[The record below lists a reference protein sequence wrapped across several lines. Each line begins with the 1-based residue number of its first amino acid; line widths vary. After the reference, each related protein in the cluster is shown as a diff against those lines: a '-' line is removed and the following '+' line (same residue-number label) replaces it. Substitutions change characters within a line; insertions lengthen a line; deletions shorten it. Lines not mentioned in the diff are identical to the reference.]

1 MKRIALILAKLFAV
15 CAALGLCAVLYLFS
29 VGYFD
34 PQPTIGYLHSPKELP
49 YVDLDALEDYF
60 SENGVRFLLA
70 DESADYEPAAREL
83 IEQGAQVLLV
93 SEDEDILDPALL
105 RLARSHG
112 IPLVVVGRSP
122 QVQEMEDY
130 DKLWYVGSSPA
141 LGGELLGEEM
151 AMGFRSGA
159 IPDANGDLVLQYSL
173 YLSDIGPYHQAL
185 SYYALQ
191 ECEHYGVYS
200 NLLEYLDE
208 NDDPLPFTAEGLAG
222 QQKPELFLCTTADD
236 ARFLHDL
243 AGQLGWLDGDA
254 PVRIAAVAENPE
266 LAQAL
271 VDEEIAIAASYYD
284 IDEITRVA
292 GQLTLNSLDKE
303 FAGQGLELQPDES
316 GRFFIPFG
324 LVTTLEENQ

>member
-15 CAALGLCAVLYLFS
+15 CAALGLCIVLYLFS

-49 YVDLDALEDYF
+49 YVDLDALEDRF
-60 SENGVRFLLA
+60 AENGVRFLLG
-70 DESADYEPAAREL
+70 DESADYEPSAREL
-83 IEQGAQVLLV
+83 IDRGAQVLIV

-105 RLARSHG
+105 RLARRHSV
-112 IPLVVVGRSP
+112 PLVVVGRSP
-122 QVQEMEDY
+122 QLQEMEDY
-130 DKLWYVGSSPA
+130 DKLWYVGSNPA

-159 IPDANGDLVLQYSL
+159 IADANGDLLLQYSL

-208 NDDPLPFTAEGLAG
+208 NDDPLPFTAEALAG
-222 QQKPELFLCTTADD
+222 QQKPELLLCTTAGD
-236 ARFLHDL
+236 ARFLYDL
-243 AGQLGWLDGDA
+243 AGQLGWLEGDA
-254 PVRIAAVAENPE
+254 PVRIAAVAENSK

-271 VDEEIAIAASYYD
+271 VDDGIAMAATYYD
-284 IDEITRVA
+284 IDQITQVA
-292 GQLTLNSLDKE
+292 GQLALNALDSQ
-303 FAGQGLELQPDES
+303 FAGQGLELQPDET

-324 LVTTLEENQ
+324 LVTTLETE

>member
-15 CAALGLCAVLYLFS
+15 CAALGLCVVLYLFS

-34 PQPTIGYLHSPKELP
+34 PQPAIGYLHSPKELP
-49 YVDLDALEDYF
+49 YVDLDALEDRF
-60 SENGVRFLLA
+60 EENGVRFLLG
-70 DESADYEPAAREL
+70 DESAGYEPAAREL
-83 IEQGAQVLLV
+83 IEQGAQVLIV

-105 RLARSHG
+105 RLARRHSV
-112 IPLVVVGRSP
+112 PLVVVGRSP
-122 QVQEMEDY
+122 QLQEMEDY
-130 DKLWYVGSSPA
+130 DKLWYVGSNPA

-151 AMGFRSGA
+151 AMGFRDGA
-159 IPDANGDLVLQYSL
+159 IADANGDLLLQYSL

-200 NLLEYLDE
+200 NLLDYLDE
-208 NDDPLPFTAEGLAG
+208 NDDPLPFTAEALAG
-222 QQKPELFLCTTADD
+222 QQKPELLLCTTAGD
-236 ARFLHDL
+236 ARFLYDL
-243 AGQLGWLDGDA
+243 AGQLGWLEGDA

-271 VDEEIAIAASYYD
+271 VDDGVAVAASYYD
-284 IDEITRVA
+284 IDQITQVA
-292 GQLTLNSLDKE
+292 GQLALNALNSQ
-303 FAGQGLELQPDES
+303 FAGQGLELQPDET

-324 LVTTLEENQ
+324 LVTTIEDE

>member
-15 CAALGLCAVLYLFS
+15 CAALGLCVLLYLFS

-34 PQPTIGYLHSPKELP
+34 PQPAIGYLHSPKELP
-49 YVDLDALEDYF
+49 YMDLDALEDRF
-60 SENGVRFLLA
+60 AENGVRFLLG
-70 DESADYEPAAREL
+70 DESAGYEPAAREL
-83 IEQGAQVLLV
+83 IEQGAQVLIV

-105 RLARSHG
+105 RLARRHSV
-112 IPLVVVGRSP
+112 PLVVVGRSP
-122 QVQEMEDY
+122 QLQEMEDY
-130 DKLWYVGSSPA
+130 DKLWYVGSNPA

-151 AMGFRSGA
+151 AMGFRDGTIA
-159 IPDANGDLVLQYSL
+159 DANGDLLLQYNL

-208 NDDPLPFTAEGLAG
+208 NDAPLPFTAEALAG
-222 QQKPELFLCTTADD
+222 QQKPELLLCTTAGD
-236 ARFLHDL
+236 ARFLYDL
-243 AGQLGWLDGDA
+243 AEQLGWLEGDA

-271 VDEEIAIAASYYD
+271 VNDGVAVAASYYD
-284 IDEITRVA
+284 IDQITQVA
-292 GQLTLNSLDKE
+292 GQLALNALDKQ
-303 FAGQGLELQPDES
+303 FAGQGLELQPDET

-324 LVTTLEENQ
+324 LVTTIEDE

>member
-15 CAALGLCAVLYLFS
+15 CAALGLCVLLYLFS

-34 PQPTIGYLHSPKELP
+34 PQPAIGYLHSPKELP
-49 YVDLDALEDYF
+49 YMDLDALEDRF
-60 SENGVRFLLA
+60 AENGVRFLLG
-70 DESADYEPAAREL
+70 DESAGYEPAAREL
-83 IEQGAQVLLV
+83 IEQGAQVLIV

-105 RLARSHG
+105 RLARRHSV
-112 IPLVVVGRSP
+112 PLVVVGRSP
-122 QVQEMEDY
+122 QLQEMEDY
-130 DKLWYVGSSPA
+130 DKLWYVGSNPA

-151 AMGFRSGA
+151 AMGFRDGTIA
-159 IPDANGDLVLQYSL
+159 DANGDLLLQYSL

-208 NDDPLPFTAEGLAG
+208 NDDPLPFTAEALAG
-222 QQKPELFLCTTADD
+222 QQKPELLLCTTAGD
-236 ARFLHDL
+236 ARFLYDL
-243 AGQLGWLDGDA
+243 AEQLGWLEGDA

-271 VDEEIAIAASYYD
+271 VNDGVAVAASYYD
-284 IDEITRVA
+284 IDQITQVA
-292 GQLTLNSLDKE
+292 GQLALNALDKQ
-303 FAGQGLELQPDES
+303 FAGQGLELQPDET
-316 GRFFIPFG
+316 GRFFSPFG
-324 LVTTLEENQ
+324 LVTTIEDE

>member
-15 CAALGLCAVLYLFS
+15 CAALGLCVVLYLFS

-34 PQPTIGYLHSPKELP
+34 PQPAIGYLHSPKELP
-49 YVDLDALEDYF
+49 YVDLDALEDRF
-60 SENGVRFLLA
+60 EENGVRFLLG
-70 DESADYEPAAREL
+70 DESAGYEPAAREL
-83 IEQGAQVLLV
+83 IEQGAQVLIV

-105 RLARSHG
+105 RLARRHSV
-112 IPLVVVGRSP
+112 PLVVVGRSP
-122 QVQEMEDY
+122 QLQEMEDY
-130 DKLWYVGSSPA
+130 DKLWYVGSNPA
-141 LGGELLGEEM
+141 LGGELLGEKM
-151 AMGFRSGA
+151 AMGFRDGA
-159 IPDANGDLVLQYSL
+159 IADANGDLLLEYSL

-208 NDDPLPFTAEGLAG
+208 NDDPLPFTAEALAG
-222 QQKPELFLCTTADD
+222 QQKPELLLCTTAGD
-236 ARFLHDL
+236 ARFLYDL
-243 AGQLGWLDGDA
+243 AGQLGWLEGDA

-271 VDEEIAIAASYYD
+271 VDDGVAVAASYYD
-284 IDEITRVA
+284 IDQITQVA
-292 GQLTLNSLDKE
+292 GQLALNALNSQ
-303 FAGQGLELQPDES
+303 FAGQGLELQPDET

-324 LVTTLEENQ
+324 LVTTIEDE

>member
-15 CAALGLCAVLYLFS
+15 CAALGLCIVLYLFS

-49 YVDLDALEDYF
+49 YVDLDALEDRF
-60 SENGVRFLLA
+60 AENGVRFLLG

-83 IEQGAQVLLV
+83 IDQGAQVLIV

-105 RLARSHG
+105 RLARRHSV
-112 IPLVVVGRSP
+112 PLVVVGRSP
-122 QVQEMEDY
+122 QLQEMEDY
-130 DKLWYVGSSPA
+130 DKLWYVGSNPA

-159 IPDANGDLVLQYSL
+159 IADANGDLLLQYSL
-173 YLSDIGPYHQAL
+173 YLSDIAPYHQAL

-208 NDDPLPFTAEGLAG
+208 NDDPLPFTAEALAG
-222 QQKPELFLCTTADD
+222 QQKPELLLCTTAGD
-236 ARFLHDL
+236 ARFLYDL
-243 AGQLGWLDGDA
+243 AGQLGWLEGDA
-254 PVRIAAVAENPE
+254 PVRIAAVAENSK

-271 VDEEIAIAASYYD
+271 VDDGIAMAATYYD
-284 IDEITRVA
+284 IDQITQVA
-292 GQLTLNSLDKE
+292 GQLALNALDSQ
-303 FAGQGLELQPDES
+303 FAGQGLELQPDET

-324 LVTTLEENQ
+324 LVTTLETE

>member
-15 CAALGLCAVLYLFS
+15 CAALGLCVLLYLFS

-34 PQPTIGYLHSPKELP
+34 PQPAIGYLHSPKELP
-49 YVDLDALEDYF
+49 YVDLDALEDRF
-60 SENGVRFLLA
+60 AENGVRFLLG
-70 DESADYEPAAREL
+70 DESAGYEPAAREL
-83 IEQGAQVLLV
+83 IEQGAQVLIV

-105 RLARSHG
+105 RLARRHSV
-112 IPLVVVGRSP
+112 PLVVVGRSP
-122 QVQEMEDY
+122 QLQEMEDY
-130 DKLWYVGSSPA
+130 DKLWYVGSNPA

-151 AMGFRSGA
+151 AMGFRDGTIA
-159 IPDANGDLVLQYSL
+159 DANGDLLLQYSL

-208 NDDPLPFTAEGLAG
+208 NDDPLPFTAEALAG
-222 QQKPELFLCTTADD
+222 QQKPELLLCTTAGD
-236 ARFLHDL
+236 ARFLYDL
-243 AGQLGWLDGDA
+243 AEQLGWLEGDA

-271 VDEEIAIAASYYD
+271 VNDGVDVAASYYD
-284 IDEITRVA
+284 IDQITQVA
-292 GQLTLNSLDKE
+292 GQLALNALDKQ
-303 FAGQGLELQPDES
+303 FAGQGLELQPDET

-324 LVTTLEENQ
+324 LVTTIEDE

>member
-15 CAALGLCAVLYLFS
+15 CAPLGLCAVLYLFS

-60 SENGVRFLLA
+60 SENGVHFLLA

-83 IEQGAQVLLV
+83 IKQGAQVLIV

-105 RLARSHG
+105 HLARSHG

-122 QVQEMEDY
+122 RVQEMEDY

-208 NDDPLPFTAEGLAG
+208 NDDPLPFIAEGLTG

-271 VDEEIAIAASYYD
+271 VAEGIAIAVSYYD

-292 GQLTLNSLDKE
+292 GQLALNSLDKQ
-303 FAGQGLELQPDES
+303 FAGQGLELQLDES

>member
-15 CAALGLCAVLYLFS
+15 CAALGLCVLLYLFS

-34 PQPTIGYLHSPKELP
+34 PQPAIGYLHSPKELP
-49 YVDLDALEDYF
+49 YVDLDALEDRF
-60 SENGVRFLLA
+60 AENGVRFLLG
-70 DESADYEPAAREL
+70 DESAGYEPAVREL
-83 IEQGAQVLLV
+83 IEQGAQVLIV

-105 RLARSHG
+105 RLARRHSV
-112 IPLVVVGRSP
+112 PLVVVGRSP
-122 QVQEMEDY
+122 QLQEMEDY
-130 DKLWYVGSSPA
+130 DKLWYVGSNPA

-151 AMGFRSGA
+151 AMGFRDGTIA
-159 IPDANGDLVLQYSL
+159 DANGDLLLQYSL

-208 NDDPLPFTAEGLAG
+208 NDDPLPFTAEALAG
-222 QQKPELFLCTTADD
+222 QQKPELLLCTTAGD
-236 ARFLHDL
+236 ARFLYDL
-243 AGQLGWLDGDA
+243 AEQLGWLEGNA

-271 VDEEIAIAASYYD
+271 VNDGVAVAASYYD
-284 IDEITRVA
+284 IDQITQVA
-292 GQLTLNSLDKE
+292 GQLALNALDKQ
-303 FAGQGLELQPDES
+303 FAGQGLELQPDET

-324 LVTTLEENQ
+324 LVTTIEDE

>member
-1 MKRIALILAKLFAV
+1 MKQIALIIAKLFAV
-15 CAALGLCAVLYLFS
+15 CAALGLCVLLYLFS

-34 PQPTIGYLHSPKELP
+34 PQPAIGYLHSPKELP
-49 YVDLDALEDYF
+49 YVDLDALEDRF
-60 SENGVRFLLA
+60 AENGVRFLLG
-70 DESADYEPAAREL
+70 DESAGYEPAAREL
-83 IEQGAQVLLV
+83 IEQGAQVLIV

-105 RLARSHG
+105 RLARRHSV
-112 IPLVVVGRSP
+112 PLVVVGRSP
-122 QVQEMEDY
+122 QLQEMEDY
-130 DKLWYVGSSPA
+130 DKLWYVGSNPA

-151 AMGFRSGA
+151 AMGFRDGTIA
-159 IPDANGDLVLQYSL
+159 DANGDLLLQYSL

-208 NDDPLPFTAEGLAG
+208 NDDPLPFTAEALAG
-222 QQKPELFLCTTADD
+222 QQKPELLLCTTAGD
-236 ARFLHDL
+236 ARFLYDL
-243 AGQLGWLDGDA
+243 AEQLGWLEGDA

-271 VDEEIAIAASYYD
+271 VNDGVAVAASYYD
-284 IDEITRVA
+284 IDQITQVA
-292 GQLTLNSLDKE
+292 GQLALNALDKQ
-303 FAGQGLELQPDES
+303 FAGQGLELQPDET

-324 LVTTLEENQ
+324 LVTTIEDE

>member
-15 CAALGLCAVLYLFS
+15 CAALGLCVVLYLFS

-34 PQPTIGYLHSPKELP
+34 PQPAIGYLHSPKELP
-49 YVDLDALEDYF
+49 YVDLDALEDRF
-60 SENGVRFLLA
+60 EENGVRFLLG
-70 DESADYEPAAREL
+70 DESAGYEPAAREL
-83 IEQGAQVLLV
+83 IEQGAQVLIV

-105 RLARSHG
+105 RLARRHSV
-112 IPLVVVGRSP
+112 PLVVVGRSP
-122 QVQEMEDY
+122 QLQEMEDY
-130 DKLWYVGSSPA
+130 DKLWYVGSNPA

-151 AMGFRSGA
+151 AMSFRDGA
-159 IPDANGDLVLQYSL
+159 IADANGDLLLQYSL

-208 NDDPLPFTAEGLAG
+208 NDDPLPFTAEALAG
-222 QQKPELFLCTTADD
+222 QQKPELLLCTTAGD
-236 ARFLHDL
+236 ARFLYDL
-243 AGQLGWLDGDA
+243 AGQLGWLEGDA

-271 VDEEIAIAASYYD
+271 VDDGVAVAASYYD
-284 IDEITRVA
+284 IDQITQVA
-292 GQLTLNSLDKE
+292 GQLALNALNSQ
-303 FAGQGLELQPDES
+303 FAGQGLELQPDET

-324 LVTTLEENQ
+324 LVTTIEDE

>member
-15 CAALGLCAVLYLFS
+15 CAALGLCVVLYLFS

-34 PQPTIGYLHSPKELP
+34 SQPAIGYLHSPKELP
-49 YVDLDALEDYF
+49 YVDLDALEDRF
-60 SENGVRFLLA
+60 EENGVRFLLG
-70 DESADYEPAAREL
+70 DESAGYEPAAREL
-83 IEQGAQVLLV
+83 IEQGAQVLIV

-105 RLARSHG
+105 RLARRHSV
-112 IPLVVVGRSP
+112 PLVVVGRSP
-122 QVQEMEDY
+122 QLQEMEDY
-130 DKLWYVGSSPA
+130 DKLWYVGSNPA

-151 AMGFRSGA
+151 AMGFRDGA
-159 IPDANGDLVLQYSL
+159 IADANGDLLLQYSL

-208 NDDPLPFTAEGLAG
+208 NDDPLPFTAEALAG
-222 QQKPELFLCTTADD
+222 QQKPELLLCTTAGD
-236 ARFLHDL
+236 ARFLYDL
-243 AGQLGWLDGDA
+243 AGQLGWLEGDA

-271 VDEEIAIAASYYD
+271 VDDGVAVAASYYD
-284 IDEITRVA
+284 IDQITQVA
-292 GQLTLNSLDKE
+292 GQLALNALNSQ
-303 FAGQGLELQPDES
+303 FAGQGLELQPDET

-324 LVTTLEENQ
+324 LVTTIEDE

>member
-15 CAALGLCAVLYLFS
+15 CAALGLCVLLYLFS

-34 PQPTIGYLHSPKELP
+34 PQPAIGYLHSPKELP
-49 YVDLDALEDYF
+49 YVDLDALEDRF
-60 SENGVRFLLA
+60 EENGVRFLLG
-70 DESADYEPAAREL
+70 DESAGYEPAAREL
-83 IEQGAQVLLV
+83 IEQGAQVLIV

-105 RLARSHG
+105 RLARRHSV
-112 IPLVVVGRSP
+112 PLVVVGRSP
-122 QVQEMEDY
+122 QLQEMEDY
-130 DKLWYVGSSPA
+130 DKLWYVGSNPA

-151 AMGFRSGA
+151 AMGFRDGA
-159 IPDANGDLVLQYSL
+159 IADANGDLLLQYSL

-208 NDDPLPFTAEGLAG
+208 NDDPLPFTAEALAG
-222 QQKPELFLCTTADD
+222 QQKPELLLCTTAGD
-236 ARFLHDL
+236 ARFLYDL
-243 AGQLGWLDGDA
+243 AEQLGWLEGDA

-271 VDEEIAIAASYYD
+271 VNDGVAVAASYYD
-284 IDEITRVA
+284 IDQITQVA
-292 GQLTLNSLDKE
+292 GQLALNALDKQ
-303 FAGQGLELQPDES
+303 FAGQGLELQPDET

-324 LVTTLEENQ
+324 LVTTIEDE

>member
-15 CAALGLCAVLYLFS
+15 CAALGLCVLLYLFS

-34 PQPTIGYLHSPKELP
+34 PQPAIGYLHSPKELP
-49 YVDLDALEDYF
+49 YVDLDALEDRF
-60 SENGVRFLLA
+60 AENGVRFLLG
-70 DESADYEPAAREL
+70 DESAGYEPAAREL
-83 IEQGAQVLLV
+83 IEQGAQVLIV

-105 RLARSHG
+105 RLARRHSV
-112 IPLVVVGRSP
+112 PLVVVGRSP
-122 QVQEMEDY
+122 QLQEMEDY
-130 DKLWYVGSSPA
+130 DKLWYVGSNPA

-151 AMGFRSGA
+151 AMGFRDGTIA
-159 IPDANGDLVLQYSL
+159 DANGDLLLQYSL

-208 NDDPLPFTAEGLAG
+208 NDAPLPFTAEALAG
-222 QQKPELFLCTTADD
+222 QQKPELLLCTTAGD
-236 ARFLHDL
+236 ARFLYDL
-243 AGQLGWLDGDA
+243 AEQLGWLEGDA

-271 VDEEIAIAASYYD
+271 VNDGVAVAASYYD
-284 IDEITRVA
+284 IDQITQVA
-292 GQLTLNSLDKE
+292 GQLALNALDKQ
-303 FAGQGLELQPDES
+303 FAGQGLELQPDET

-324 LVTTLEENQ
+324 LVTTIEDE

>member
-15 CAALGLCAVLYLFS
+15 CAALGLCVVLYLFS

-34 PQPTIGYLHSPKELP
+34 PQPAIGYLHSPKELP
-49 YVDLDALEDYF
+49 YVDLDALEDRF
-60 SENGVRFLLA
+60 EENGVRFLLG
-70 DESADYEPAAREL
+70 DESAGYEPAAREL
-83 IEQGAQVLLV
+83 IEQGAQVLIV

-105 RLARSHG
+105 RLARRHSV
-112 IPLVVVGRSP
+112 PLVVVGRSP
-122 QVQEMEDY
+122 QLQEMEDY
-130 DKLWYVGSSPA
+130 DKLWYVGSNPA

-151 AMGFRSGA
+151 AMGFRDGA
-159 IPDANGDLVLQYSL
+159 IADANGDLLLQYSL

-208 NDDPLPFTAEGLAG
+208 NDNPLPFTAEALAG
-222 QQKPELFLCTTADD
+222 QQKPELLLCTTAGD
-236 ARFLHDL
+236 ARFLYDL
-243 AGQLGWLDGDA
+243 AGQLGWLEGDA

-271 VDEEIAIAASYYD
+271 VDDGVAVAASYYD
-284 IDEITRVA
+284 IDQITQVA
-292 GQLTLNSLDKE
+292 GQLALNALNSQ
-303 FAGQGLELQPDES
+303 FAGQGLELQPDET

-324 LVTTLEENQ
+324 LVTTIEDE

>member
-15 CAALGLCAVLYLFS
+15 CAALGLCILLYLFS

-34 PQPTIGYLHSPKELP
+34 PQPAIGYLHSPKELP
-49 YVDLDALEDYF
+49 YVDLDALEDRF
-60 SENGVRFLLA
+60 AENGVRFLLG
-70 DESADYEPAAREL
+70 DESAGYEPAAREL
-83 IEQGAQVLLV
+83 IEQGAQVLIV

-105 RLARSHG
+105 RLARRHSV
-112 IPLVVVGRSP
+112 PLVVVGRSP
-122 QVQEMEDY
+122 QLQEMEDY
-130 DKLWYVGSSPA
+130 DKLWYVGSNPA

-151 AMGFRSGA
+151 AMGFRDGTIA
-159 IPDANGDLVLQYSL
+159 DANGDLLLQYSL

-200 NLLEYLDE
+200 NLLEYLDQ
-208 NDDPLPFTAEGLAG
+208 NDDPLPFTAEALAG
-222 QQKPELFLCTTADD
+222 QQKPELLLCTTAGD
-236 ARFLHDL
+236 ARFLYDL
-243 AGQLGWLDGDA
+243 AEQLGWLEGDA

-271 VDEEIAIAASYYD
+271 VNDGVAVAASYYD
-284 IDEITRVA
+284 IDQITQVA
-292 GQLTLNSLDKE
+292 GQLALNALDKQ
-303 FAGQGLELQPDES
+303 FAGQGLELQPDET

-324 LVTTLEENQ
+324 LVTTIEDE

>member
-15 CAALGLCAVLYLFS
+15 CAALGLCVLLYLFS

-34 PQPTIGYLHSPKELP
+34 PQPAIGYLHSPKELP
-49 YVDLDALEDYF
+49 YVDLDALEDRF
-60 SENGVRFLLA
+60 AENGVRFLLG
-70 DESADYEPAAREL
+70 DESAGYEPAAREL
-83 IEQGAQVLLV
+83 IEQGAQVLIV

-105 RLARSHG
+105 RLARRHSV
-112 IPLVVVGRSP
+112 PLVVVGRSP
-122 QVQEMEDY
+122 QLQEMEDY
-130 DKLWYVGSSPA
+130 DKLWYVGSNPA

-151 AMGFRSGA
+151 AMGFRDGTIA
-159 IPDANGDLVLQYSL
+159 DANGDLLLQYSL

-208 NDDPLPFTAEGLAG
+208 NDDPLPFTAEALAG
-222 QQKPELFLCTTADD
+222 QQKPELLLCTTAGD
-236 ARFLHDL
+236 ARFLYDL
-243 AGQLGWLDGDA
+243 AEQLGWLEGDA

-271 VDEEIAIAASYYD
+271 VNDGVAVAASYYD
-284 IDEITRVA
+284 IDQITQVA
-292 GQLTLNSLDKE
+292 GQLALNALDKQ
-303 FAGQGLELQPDES
+303 FAGQGLELQPDET

-324 LVTTLEENQ
+324 LVTTIEDE

>member
-15 CAALGLCAVLYLFS
+15 CAALGLCIVLYLFS

-49 YVDLDALEDYF
+49 YVDLDALEDRF
-60 SENGVRFLLA
+60 AENGVRFLLG

-83 IEQGAQVLLV
+83 IDQGAQVLIV

-105 RLARSHG
+105 RLARRHNV
-112 IPLVVVGRSP
+112 PLVVVGRSP
-122 QVQEMEDY
+122 QLQEMEDY
-130 DKLWYVGSSPA
+130 DKLWYVGSNPA

-159 IPDANGDLVLQYSL
+159 IADANGDLLLQYSL

-200 NLLEYLDE
+200 NLLEYLNE
-208 NDDPLPFTAEGLAG
+208 NDDPLPFTAEALAG
-222 QQKPELFLCTTADD
+222 QQKPELLLCTTAGD
-236 ARFLHDL
+236 ARFLYDL
-243 AGQLGWLDGDA
+243 AGQLGWLEGDA
-254 PVRIAAVAENPE
+254 PVRIAAVAENSK

-271 VDEEIAIAASYYD
+271 VDDGIAMAATYYD
-284 IDEITRVA
+284 IDQITQVA
-292 GQLTLNSLDKE
+292 GQLALNALDSQ
-303 FAGQGLELQPDES
+303 FAGQGLELQPDET

-324 LVTTLEENQ
+324 LVTTLETE

>member
-15 CAALGLCAVLYLFS
+15 CAALGLCIVLYLFS

-49 YVDLDALEDYF
+49 YVDLDALEDRF
-60 SENGVRFLLA
+60 AENGVRFLLG

-83 IEQGAQVLLV
+83 IDQGAQVLIV

-105 RLARSHG
+105 RLARRHSV
-112 IPLVVVGRSP
+112 PLVVVGRSP
-122 QVQEMEDY
+122 QLQEMEDY
-130 DKLWYVGSSPA
+130 DKLWYVGSNPA

-151 AMGFRSGA
+151 AMGFR
-159 IPDANGDLVLQYSL
+159 
-173 YLSDIGPYHQAL
+173 IGPYHQAL

-208 NDDPLPFTAEGLAG
+208 NDDPLPFTAEALAG
-222 QQKPELFLCTTADD
+222 QQKPELLLCTTAGD
-236 ARFLHDL
+236 ARFLYDL
-243 AGQLGWLDGDA
+243 AGQLGWLEGDA
-254 PVRIAAVAENPE
+254 PVRIAAVAENSE

-271 VDEEIAIAASYYD
+271 VDDGIAMAATYYD
-284 IDEITRVA
+284 IDQITQVA
-292 GQLTLNSLDKE
+292 GQLALNALDSQ
-303 FAGQGLELQPDES
+303 FAGQGLELQPDET

-324 LVTTLEENQ
+324 LVTTLETE

>member
-15 CAALGLCAVLYLFS
+15 CAALGLCVLLYLFS

-34 PQPTIGYLHSPKELP
+34 PQPAIGYLHSPKELP
-49 YVDLDALEDYF
+49 YVDLDALEDRF
-60 SENGVRFLLA
+60 TENGVRFLLG
-70 DESADYEPAAREL
+70 DESAGYEPAAREL
-83 IEQGAQVLLV
+83 IEQGAQVLIV

-105 RLARSHG
+105 RLARRHSV
-112 IPLVVVGRSP
+112 PLVVVGRSP
-122 QVQEMEDY
+122 QLQEMEDY
-130 DKLWYVGSSPA
+130 DKLWYVGSNPA

-151 AMGFRSGA
+151 AMGFRDGTIA
-159 IPDANGDLVLQYSL
+159 DANGDLLLQYSL

-208 NDDPLPFTAEGLAG
+208 NDDPLPFTAEALAG
-222 QQKPELFLCTTADD
+222 QQKPELLLCTTAGD
-236 ARFLHDL
+236 ARFLYDL
-243 AGQLGWLDGDA
+243 AGQLGWLEGDA

-271 VDEEIAIAASYYD
+271 VDDGVAVAAPYYD
-284 IDEITRVA
+284 IDQITQVA
-292 GQLTLNSLDKE
+292 GQLALNALDKQ
-303 FAGQGLELQPDES
+303 FAGQGLELQPDET

-324 LVTTLEENQ
+324 LVTTIEDE

>member
-15 CAALGLCAVLYLFS
+15 CAALGLCVLLYLFS

-34 PQPTIGYLHSPKELP
+34 PQPAIGYLHSPKELP
-49 YVDLDALEDYF
+49 YVDLDALEDRF
-60 SENGVRFLLA
+60 AENGVRFLLG
-70 DESADYEPAAREL
+70 DESAGYEPAAREL
-83 IEQGAQVLLV
+83 IEQGAQVLIV

-105 RLARSHG
+105 RLARRHSV
-112 IPLVVVGRSP
+112 PLVVVGRSP
-122 QVQEMEDY
+122 QLQEMEDY
-130 DKLWYVGSSPA
+130 DKLWYVGSNPA

-151 AMGFRSGA
+151 AMGFRDGTIA
-159 IPDANGDLVLQYSL
+159 DANGDLLLQYSL

-208 NDDPLPFTAEGLAG
+208 NDAPLPFTAEALAE
-222 QQKPELFLCTTADD
+222 QQKPELLLCTTAGD
-236 ARFLHDL
+236 ARFLYDL
-243 AGQLGWLDGDA
+243 AGQLGWLEGDA

-271 VDEEIAIAASYYD
+271 VDDGVAVAASYYD
-284 IDEITRVA
+284 IDQITQVA
-292 GQLTLNSLDKE
+292 GQLALNALDKQ
-303 FAGQGLELQPDES
+303 FAGQGLELQPDET

-324 LVTTLEENQ
+324 LITTIEDE

>member
-70 DESADYEPAAREL
+70 DESAEL
-83 IEQGAQVLLV
+83 IEQGAQVLIV

-271 VDEEIAIAASYYD
+271 VDEGIAIAASYYD

-292 GQLTLNSLDKE
+292 GQLALNSLDKE

>member
-15 CAALGLCAVLYLFS
+15 CAPLGLCAVLYLFS

-60 SENGVRFLLA
+60 SENGVHFLLA
-70 DESADYEPAAREL
+70 DESADSEPAAREL
-83 IEQGAQVLLV
+83 IKQGVQVLIV

-105 RLARSHG
+105 HLARSHG

-208 NDDPLPFTAEGLAG
+208 NDDPLPFTAEGLTG

-254 PVRIAAVAENPE
+254 PVRIAAVAENLE

-271 VDEEIAIAASYYD
+271 VDEGIAIAASYYD

-292 GQLTLNSLDKE
+292 GQLALNSLDKQ
-303 FAGQGLELQPDES
+303 FAGQGLELQLDES

>member
-15 CAALGLCAVLYLFS
+15 CAALGLCVLLYLFS

-34 PQPTIGYLHSPKELP
+34 PQPAIGYLHSPKELP
-49 YVDLDALEDYF
+49 YVDLDALEDRF
-60 SENGVRFLLA
+60 AENGVRFLLG
-70 DESADYEPAAREL
+70 DESAGYEPAAREL
-83 IEQGAQVLLV
+83 IEQGAQVLIV

-105 RLARSHG
+105 RLARRHSV
-112 IPLVVVGRSP
+112 PLVVVGRSP
-122 QVQEMEDY
+122 QLQEMEDY
-130 DKLWYVGSSPA
+130 DKLWYVGSNPA

-151 AMGFRSGA
+151 AMGFRDGTIA
-159 IPDANGDLVLQYSL
+159 DANGDLLLQYSL

-208 NDDPLPFTAEGLAG
+208 NDDPLPFTAEALAG
-222 QQKPELFLCTTADD
+222 QQKPELLLCTTAGD
-236 ARFLHDL
+236 ARFLYDL
-243 AGQLGWLDGDA
+243 AEQLGWLEGDA
-254 PVRIAAVAENPE
+254 PVRIAAVSENPE

-271 VDEEIAIAASYYD
+271 VNDGVAVAASYYD
-284 IDEITRVA
+284 IDQITQVA
-292 GQLTLNSLDKE
+292 GQLALNALDKQ
-303 FAGQGLELQPDES
+303 FAGQGLELQPDET

-324 LVTTLEENQ
+324 LVTTIEDE

>member
-15 CAALGLCAVLYLFS
+15 CAALGLCVVLYLFS

-34 PQPTIGYLHSPKELP
+34 PQPAIGYLHSPKELP
-49 YVDLDALEDYF
+49 YVDLDALEDRF
-60 SENGVRFLLA
+60 EENGVRFLLG
-70 DESADYEPAAREL
+70 DESAGYEPAAREL
-83 IEQGAQVLLV
+83 IEQGAQVLIV

-105 RLARSHG
+105 RLARRHSV
-112 IPLVVVGRSP
+112 PLVVVGRSP
-122 QVQEMEDY
+122 QLQEMEDY
-130 DKLWYVGSSPA
+130 DKLWYVGSNPA

-151 AMGFRSGA
+151 AMGFRDGA
-159 IPDANGDLVLQYSL
+159 IADANGDLLLQYSL

-208 NDDPLPFTAEGLAG
+208 NDAPLPFTAEALAG
-222 QQKPELFLCTTADD
+222 QQKPELLLCTTAGD
-236 ARFLHDL
+236 ARFLYDL
-243 AGQLGWLDGDA
+243 AGQLGWLEGDA

-271 VDEEIAIAASYYD
+271 VDDGVAVAASYYD
-284 IDEITRVA
+284 IDQITQVA
-292 GQLTLNSLDKE
+292 GQLALNALDSQ
-303 FAGQGLELQPDES
+303 FAGQGLELQPDET

-324 LVTTLEENQ
+324 LVTTIEDE

>member
-15 CAALGLCAVLYLFS
+15 CAALGLCIVLYLFS

-49 YVDLDALEDYF
+49 YVDLDALEDRF
-60 SENGVRFLLA
+60 AENGVRFLLG

-83 IEQGAQVLLV
+83 IDQGAQVLIV

-105 RLARSHG
+105 RLARRHNV
-112 IPLVVVGRSP
+112 PLVVVGRSP
-122 QVQEMEDY
+122 QLQEMEDY
-130 DKLWYVGSSPA
+130 DKLWYVGSNPA

-159 IPDANGDLVLQYSL
+159 IADANGDLLLQYSL

-208 NDDPLPFTAEGLAG
+208 NDDPLPFTAEALAG
-222 QQKPELFLCTTADD
+222 QQKPELLLCTTAGD
-236 ARFLHDL
+236 ARFLYDL
-243 AGQLGWLDGDA
+243 AEQLGWLEGDA
-254 PVRIAAVAENPE
+254 PVRIAAVAENSK

-271 VDEEIAIAASYYD
+271 VDDGIAMAATYYD
-284 IDEITRVA
+284 IDQITQVA
-292 GQLTLNSLDKE
+292 GQLALNALDSQ
-303 FAGQGLELQPDES
+303 FAGQGLELQPDET

-324 LVTTLEENQ
+324 LVTTLETE

>member
-15 CAALGLCAVLYLFS
+15 CAALGLCVVLYLFS

-34 PQPTIGYLHSPKELP
+34 PQPAIGYLHSPKELP
-49 YVDLDALEDYF
+49 YVDLDALEDRF
-60 SENGVRFLLA
+60 EENGVRFLLG
-70 DESADYEPAAREL
+70 DESAGYEPAAREL
-83 IEQGAQVLLV
+83 IEQGAQVLIV

-105 RLARSHG
+105 RLARRHSV
-112 IPLVVVGRSP
+112 PLVVVGRSP
-122 QVQEMEDY
+122 QLQEMEDY
-130 DKLWYVGSSPA
+130 DKLWYVGSNPA

-151 AMGFRSGA
+151 AMGFRDGA
-159 IPDANGDLVLQYSL
+159 IADANGDLLLQYSL

-208 NDDPLPFTAEGLAG
+208 NDDSLPFTAEALAG
-222 QQKPELFLCTTADD
+222 QQKPELLLCTTAGD
-236 ARFLHDL
+236 ARFLYDL
-243 AGQLGWLDGDA
+243 AGQLGWLEGDA

-271 VDEEIAIAASYYD
+271 VDDGVAVAASYYD
-284 IDEITRVA
+284 IDQITQVA
-292 GQLTLNSLDKE
+292 GQLALNALNSQ
-303 FAGQGLELQPDES
+303 FAGQGLELQPDET

-324 LVTTLEENQ
+324 LVTTIEDE

>member
-15 CAALGLCAVLYLFS
+15 CAALGLCVVLYLFS

-34 PQPTIGYLHSPKELP
+34 PQPAIGYLHSPKELP
-49 YVDLDALEDYF
+49 YVDLDALEDRF
-60 SENGVRFLLA
+60 EENGVRFLLG
-70 DESADYEPAAREL
+70 DESAGYEPAAREL
-83 IEQGAQVLLV
+83 IEQGAQVLIV

-105 RLARSHG
+105 RLARRHSV
-112 IPLVVVGRSP
+112 PLVVVGRSP
-122 QVQEMEDY
+122 QLQEMEDY
-130 DKLWYVGSSPA
+130 DKLWYVGSNPA

-151 AMGFRSGA
+151 AMGFRDGA
-159 IPDANGDLVLQYSL
+159 IADANGDLLLQYIL

-208 NDDPLPFTAEGLAG
+208 NDDPLPFTAEALAG
-222 QQKPELFLCTTADD
+222 QQKPELLLCTTAGD
-236 ARFLHDL
+236 ARFLYDL
-243 AGQLGWLDGDA
+243 AGQLGWLEGDA

-271 VDEEIAIAASYYD
+271 VDDGVAVAASYYD
-284 IDEITRVA
+284 IDQITQVA
-292 GQLTLNSLDKE
+292 GQLALNALNSQ
-303 FAGQGLELQPDES
+303 FAGQGLELQPDET

-324 LVTTLEENQ
+324 LVTTIEDE

>member
-15 CAALGLCAVLYLFS
+15 CAALGLCVVLYLFS
-29 VGYFD
+29 AGYFD
-34 PQPTIGYLHSPKELP
+34 PQPAIGYLHSPKELP
-49 YVDLDALEDYF
+49 YVDLDALEDRF
-60 SENGVRFLLA
+60 EENGVRFLLG
-70 DESADYEPAAREL
+70 DESAGYEPAAREL
-83 IEQGAQVLLV
+83 IEQGAQVLIV

-105 RLARSHG
+105 RLARRHSV
-112 IPLVVVGRSP
+112 PLVVVGRSP
-122 QVQEMEDY
+122 QLQEMEDY
-130 DKLWYVGSSPA
+130 DKLWYVGSNPA

-151 AMGFRSGA
+151 AMGFRDGA
-159 IPDANGDLVLQYSL
+159 IADANGDLLLQYSL

-208 NDDPLPFTAEGLAG
+208 NDDPLPFTAEALAG
-222 QQKPELFLCTTADD
+222 QQKPELLLCTTAGD
-236 ARFLHDL
+236 ARFLYDL
-243 AGQLGWLDGDA
+243 AGQLGWLEGDA

-271 VDEEIAIAASYYD
+271 VDDGVAVAASYYD
-284 IDEITRVA
+284 VDQITQVA
-292 GQLTLNSLDKE
+292 GRLALNALNSQ
-303 FAGQGLELQPDES
+303 FAGQGLELQPDET

-324 LVTTLEENQ
+324 LVTTIEDE

>member
-15 CAALGLCAVLYLFS
+15 CAALGLCILLYLFS

-34 PQPTIGYLHSPKELP
+34 PQPAIGYLHSPKELP
-49 YVDLDALEDYF
+49 YVDLDALEDRF
-60 SENGVRFLLA
+60 AENGVRFLLG
-70 DESADYEPAAREL
+70 DESAGYEPAAREL
-83 IEQGAQVLLV
+83 IEQGAQVLIV

-105 RLARSHG
+105 RLARRHSV
-112 IPLVVVGRSP
+112 PLVVVGRSP
-122 QVQEMEDY
+122 QLQEMEDY
-130 DKLWYVGSSPA
+130 DKLWYVGSNPA

-151 AMGFRSGA
+151 AMGFRDGTIA
-159 IPDANGDLVLQYSL
+159 DANGDLLLQYSL

-208 NDDPLPFTAEGLAG
+208 NDDPLPFTAEALAG
-222 QQKPELFLCTTADD
+222 QQKPELLLCTTAGD
-236 ARFLHDL
+236 ARFLYDL
-243 AGQLGWLDGDA
+243 AEQLGWLEGDA

-271 VDEEIAIAASYYD
+271 VNDGVAVAASYYD
-284 IDEITRVA
+284 IDQITQVA
-292 GQLTLNSLDKE
+292 GQLALNALDKQ
-303 FAGQGLELQPDES
+303 FAGQGLELQPDET

-324 LVTTLEENQ
+324 LVTTIEDE